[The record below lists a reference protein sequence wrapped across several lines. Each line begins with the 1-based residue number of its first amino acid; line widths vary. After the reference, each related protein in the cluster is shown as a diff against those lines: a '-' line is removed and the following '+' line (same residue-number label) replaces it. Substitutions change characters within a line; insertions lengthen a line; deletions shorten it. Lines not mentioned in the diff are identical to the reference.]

1 MRFNKSY
8 FPYRDLKLYLPIPC
22 NENEMDKTFE
32 YDLLIICIYFN
43 MHKKGYRII
52 SLEIENSQFVT
63 TEELFVTDWSIF
75 IQLYLNGNHF
85 AYIKGKSLLY
95 KKNCNFRIKSDM
107 CKWFIKNTIKKIIM
121 VEIFI

>member
-8 FPYRDLKLYLPIPC
+8 FPYRDLKLYLPVPC

-63 TEELFVTDWSIF
+63 TEELFVI
-75 IQLYLNGNHF
+75 
-85 AYIKGKSLLY
+85 
-95 KKNCNFRIKSDM
+95 
-107 CKWFIKNTIKKIIM
+107 
-121 VEIFI
+121 